1 MGSLGS
7 YLKSAREARGLD
19 LRDAAQQTRI
29 SIGYLKAIEE
39 EDFSKLPGAVFVK
52 GFLKN
57 YARYLQLP
65 EDEVMQRF
73 GEIGKPQPAAAPAAA
88 SPKDERQKH
97 AAAAAHVPESQPQP
111 ERSGRLGIE
120 PFLWAGAIII
130 GLATFVLV
138 AMPGKEHQRGQS
150 DSTVSTTTA
159 TGNIQSA
166 ATTTGK
172 PEKLYLEI
180 IALEDVWVLVRT
192 DASPQK
198 KAVLKQGEAVTWSAD
213 DRFLLSYSSVGAA
226 RLVLNGQELMVSGPK
241 NAVVRDL
248 IVTAAGIAFQ
258 KVEAEQPKVRKP
270 RPVTQPTTTAQPLQQ
285 PQDAQPQQPQQAPQ
299 TPQATAPATTAPDQ
313 SSPPQVAPIMLP
325 PRE

>member
-7 YLKSAREARGLD
+7 YLKNAREARGLD

-52 GFLKN
+52 GFLKS
-57 YARYLQLP
+57 YAKYLQLP
-65 EDEVMQRF
+65 ENEVMQRF
-73 GEIGKPQPAAAPAAA
+73 GEIGKPQSAAAPAAA
-88 SPKDERQKH
+88 PPKDERQKRAL
-97 AAAAAHVPESQPQP
+97 AAAPVPESPPQP

-130 GLATFVLV
+130 GLVTFVLV
-138 AMPGKEHQRGQS
+138 AMPGKEHRREQS
-150 DSTVSTTTA
+150 DSAVSTATA
-159 TGNIQSA
+159 TGDLQSS

-198 KAVLKQGEAVTWSAD
+198 KAALKKGEAVTWSAD
-213 DRFLLSYSSVGAA
+213 ERFLLSYAGIGAA
-226 RLVLNGQELMVSGPK
+226 KLVLNGKELVVSGPK

-248 IVTAAGIAFQ
+248 IVTATGIAFQ

-270 RPVTQPTTTAQPLQQ
+270 KPATQPTATVQPQLK
-285 PQDAQPQQPQQAPQ
+285 PQDAPQSSAPVP
-299 TPQATAPATTAPDQ
+299 TSPDQ
-313 SSPPQVAPIMLP
+313 PPPSPVAPIMLP
-325 PRE
+325 LRE